1 MRIVIAFIAFI
12 FLTGCAK
19 VVKDFVDNA
28 APPTRPPV
36 IGGGADDDGAFKL
49 SPGSVRSVG
58 TNISMKATITPTN
71 RLMTGNNVSAVMS
84 MHKSR

>member
-1 MRIVIAFIAFI
+1 MRIVVAFIAFI

-19 VVKDFVDNA
+19 VVKDFVDNT
-28 APPTRPPV
+28 PPPV
-36 IGGGADDDGAFKL
+36 TPVVAGGADDDGAFKL

-71 RLMTGNNVSAVMS
+71 RLMTGTNMSAVMS

>member
-1 MRIVIAFIAFI
+1 MRIVVALIAFI

-28 APPTRPPV
+28 APPMRPPV
-36 IGGGADDDGAFKL
+36 AGGGEDDGAFKL

-58 TNISMKATITPTN
+58 NNISMKATITPTN
-71 RLMTGNNVSAVMS
+71 RLMTGTNMSAVMS

>member
-1 MRIVIAFIAFI
+1 MRIILALIAFV

-28 APPTRPPV
+28 KPPTPPVV
-36 IGGGADDDGAFKL
+36 IGGSDEDDGAFKL

-71 RLMTGNNVSAVMS
+71 RLMTGTNMSAVMS

>member
-1 MRIVIAFIAFI
+1 MRVVIILLAFL

-28 APPTRPPV
+28 PPV
-36 IGGGADDDGAFKL
+36 QPPVLGGFDEDSGFKL

-71 RLMTGNNVSAVMS
+71 RLMTGTNMSAVMS
-84 MHKSR
+84 LHKTR

>member
-1 MRIVIAFIAFI
+1 MRIVLAFIAFM

-28 APPTRPPV
+28 PPPV
-36 IGGGADDDGAFKL
+36 TPPVVVGGADDDGAFKL
-49 SPGSVRSVG
+49 SPGSVRSAG

-71 RLMTGNNVSAVMS
+71 RLMTGTNMSAVMS
-84 MHKSR
+84 LHKSR